1 MKKPSTEKVIIVHR
15 PQKPSSQEKVSQA
28 NVAVECGTEMGAP
41 EEESSMQAPQEQQAK
56 NS

>member
-41 EEESSMQAPQEQQAK
+41 EEESSMPAPQEQQAK
-56 NS
+56 KS